1 MRPAMIVLIATMA
14 AIVPATSRLVRHH
27 EHTADIQK
35 PQAYFIQSGPASYYG
50 EKHGGKI
57 TASGTSFDWRD
68 FTAAHPWLPFGTIV
82 RVTNLR
88 NRRWVKVR
96 VTDRGPHIKSRV
108 IDISAAAAR
117 ELGMFRRGVIRVS
130 VRAFHEDQD
139 KTPAMNEDARP

>member
-1 MRPAMIVLIATMA
+1 MA
-14 AIVPATSRLVRHH
+14 AIVPATAHPAVRHH
-27 EHTADIQK
+27 EHTADVQN
-35 PQAYFIQSGPASYYG
+35 PQAYFIQSGSASYYG

-96 VTDRGPHIKSRV
+96 VTDRGPHTKSRV
-108 IDISAAAAR
+108 IDVSAAAAR
-117 ELGMFRRGVIRVS
+117 ELGMFRRGVARGS
-130 VRAFHEDQD
+130 VKAFHEDQD
-139 KTPAMNEDARP
+139 SPLAEGAPGDDAKPDGHP